1 LCGLALRNHVNAKI
15 NAALKIMLSP
25 AILKNVKIIPG
36 MVCPNNITKK
46 LENEIIG
53 NTVKIYILQSKIF
66 REVTIP

>member
-1 LCGLALRNHVNAKI
+1 
-15 NAALKIMLSP
+15 
-25 AILKNVKIIPG
+25 

-66 REVTIP
+66 REVIIP